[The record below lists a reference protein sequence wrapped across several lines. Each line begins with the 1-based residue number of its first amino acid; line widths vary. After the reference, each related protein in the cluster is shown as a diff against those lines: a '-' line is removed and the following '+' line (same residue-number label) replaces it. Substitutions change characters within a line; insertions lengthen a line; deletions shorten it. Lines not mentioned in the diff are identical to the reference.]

1 MAYTE
6 TTTTSYGG
14 RLSRSL
20 KGIVGG
26 LIAFIAGTALLFW
39 NEGNYV
45 KTYKALNE
53 AQDATI
59 AVDSVA
65 ERDPAPVSYT
75 HLDVYKRQWQ
85 SSYARGDR
93 AGII

>member
-26 LIAFIAGTALLFW
+26 LIAFIAGTALPSVEPGASAWKEANFVRLRCAMPK
-39 NEGNYV
+39 GATAPLDSPTV
-45 KTYKALNE
+45 KA
-53 AQDATI
+53 
-59 AVDSVA
+59 AVKPPSA
-65 ERDPAPVSYT
+65 
-75 HLDVYKRQWQ
+75 H
-85 SSYARGDR
+85 
-93 AGII
+93 